1 MISTEVLSQLM
12 NLSNEEIHLMFI
24 KSLDGLRMN
33 RRKMT
38 PADKRLITKVSTMR
52 DLCIFEGVN

>member
-38 PADKRLITKVSTMR
+38 PADKRLITKVST
-52 DLCIFEGVN
+52 